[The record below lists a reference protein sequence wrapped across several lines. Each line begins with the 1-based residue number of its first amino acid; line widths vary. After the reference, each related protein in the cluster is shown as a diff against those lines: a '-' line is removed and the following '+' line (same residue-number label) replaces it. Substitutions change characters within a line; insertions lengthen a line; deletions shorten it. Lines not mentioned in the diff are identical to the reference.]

1 VPGQPLTP
9 AHFVRSACHLAA
21 VPQVAEVR
29 LHLGGDLLGLWQRTE
44 DELGMGQPPPFWSF
58 AWPGGQALA
67 ARTPRGRA
75 RGRAGP
81 GMPNTTRRSSLA
93 AMAGAGGRAGSRRPA
108 RPAMIALVLG
118 LPVALAAVLVAVI
131 LSLTGSRP
139 ASPAAGPA
147 QVSQAASNPNV
158 DPGTSLPGTVAPGFT
173 LTDQFGA
180 PVSLRQF
187 RGRAVVIAFVDS
199 RCTNVCPLTTWS
211 MTAALSMLG
220 PAASRHVQLLG
231 IDANPDAIRVADVR
245 AYSAAHGMMSSWAF
259 LTGSRSQLDAVWRAY
274 HVYVAASHGNIDHEP
289 AIYLIDPSGRERT
302 LYLTQMAY
310 AGVTQQADLIA
321 NGLSRLLPGHP
332 APRGEVPMTAARS
345 IGPAAVTSLP
355 VIGGDRGAGQFVL
368 GRGHP
373 HVVVFLASW
382 ISEVYDL
389 PGELRVL
396 AGYQREALRRGW
408 PTVVVVDESQ
418 TEPGPGALSP
428 SLARAGG
435 GTLGYPVVPD
445 TSGRLADG
453 YGVQDLPWI
462 AVTSPGGQIVFRHDG
477 WLPVTTLAR
486 AAASA
491 AARPAS

>member
-1 VPGQPLTP
+1 VT
-9 AHFVRSACHLAA
+9 A
-21 VPQVAEVR
+21 
-29 LHLGGDLLGLWQRTE
+29 D
-44 DELGMGQPPPFWSF
+44 
-58 AWPGGQALA
+58 
-67 ARTPRGRA
+67 
-75 RGRAGP
+75 
-81 GMPNTTRRSSLA
+81 N
-93 AMAGAGGRAGSRRPA
+93 AGASGKAGSRRRG
-108 RPAMIALVLG
+108 RPAVVAVALGVS
-118 LPVALAAVLVAVI
+118 VALAAALVAVI
-131 LSLTGSRP
+131 LSLSGPRP
-139 ASPAAGPA
+139 ASSAGQA
-147 QVSQAASNPNV
+147 QVSRMASNPNV
-158 DPGTSLPGTVAPGFT
+158 DPGTALPGTVAPGFT

-220 PAASRHVQLLG
+220 PAARHVQLLG

-245 AYSAAHGMMSSWAF
+245 AYSAAHGMMTSWHF

-274 HVYVAASHGNIDHEP
+274 HVYVAAVHGNIDHEP
-289 AIYLIDPSGRERT
+289 AIYLIDPGGRERT

-310 AGVTQQADLIA
+310 ASVTQQADVLA
-321 NGLSRLLPGHP
+321 SGLSRLLPGHP
-332 APRGEVPMTAARS
+332 APRGEVPMAVARG

-355 VIGGDRGAGQFVL
+355 VIGGERGAGPVVL

-373 HVVVFLASW
+373 HVVVFVASW
-382 ISEVYDL
+382 LSEVYDL

-396 AGYQREALRRGW
+396 AGYQREALARGW
-408 PTVVVVDESQ
+408 PAVVVIDESR
-418 TEPGPGALSP
+418 TEPGRGALSP

-462 AVTSPGGQIVFRHDG
+462 EVISAAGRVLYHHDG
-477 WLPVTTLAR
+477 WIPLATLAR
-486 AAASA
+486 AAAA
-491 AARPAS
+491 APPAG